1 MEIKG
6 IMDFIKMEKEQNLVF
21 VIQKMI
27 LNAILDFL
35 NNGQKNGFGI
45 YKDKKMKKNQNMEK

>member
-1 MEIKG
+1 
-6 IMDFIKMEKEQNLVF
+6 
-21 VIQKMI
+21 MI

-45 YKDKKMKKNQNMEK
+45 YKDKKMKKN

>member
-1 MEIKG
+1 MEIIG

>member
-27 LNAILDFL
+27 LNAILSKIMVKKMDLVFI
-35 NNGQKNGFGI
+35 KI
-45 YKDKKMKKNQNMEK
+45 KKMKKNQNMEK